1 MLKGALGALAGIM
14 ISGCALS
21 PYAMEGVN
29 DLPED
34 QTATLTIDTPFLD
47 PYIFITMIDGVHP
60 RSFSNTYK
68 LLPGMRQITMSG
80 NAQGGFYPDHKT
92 FVFVAEPGGHY
103 EVALPGKAH
112 APYWTAGITD
122 LSTGERIDI
131 AGYRNPCEYN
141 FWTGSNCEVFQLEKA
156 PEL

>member
-80 NAQGGFYPDHKT
+80 NAQG
-92 FVFVAEPGGHY
+92 
-103 EVALPGKAH
+103 
-112 APYWTAGITD
+112 D
-122 LSTGERIDI
+122 LSRVQLDI
-131 AGYRNPCEYN
+131 LLLYVLPNREEYA
-141 FWTGSNCEVFQLEKA
+141 V
-156 PEL
+156 